1 MRPNNARPNSFND
14 YSEFFMKFKAISNL
28 ANLIVATILFS
39 ILTACAIFNSGAEA
53 TVHIRS
59 ANYLNPNIY
68 GHSSPVVL
76 TIYQLK
82 AQYAFQQADYNALTN
97 NSGKI
102 LGGDLIDK
110 NTIEVRPN
118 TQMKVS
124 QPLSPNT
131 QYLGIVAA
139 YRNIN
144 NATWHK
150 VVKIEQ
156 KKGSHPVLNLDLQ
169 SQGFNVRVE
178 YKSNF
183 L

>member
-1 MRPNNARPNSFND
+1 
-14 YSEFFMKFKAISNL
+14 MKFKMISNL
-28 ANLIVATILFS
+28 AHLIVAIILFS
-39 ILTACAIFNSGAEA
+39 ILTACALFSSGPEA
-53 TVHIRS
+53 TVHVRS

-82 AQYAFQQADYNALTN
+82 TQYAFQQADYSALTN
-97 NSGKI
+97 NSAKV

-118 TQMKVS
+118 SQMKVS

-150 VVKIEQ
+150 VVKIKQ
-156 KKGSHPVLNLDLQ
+156 KKGYHPVLYLDLQ
-169 SQGFNVRVE
+169 SQGFNVRVG
-178 YKSNF
+178 YSNNF

>member
-1 MRPNNARPNSFND
+1 
-14 YSEFFMKFKAISNL
+14 MKLN
-28 ANLIVATILFS
+28 IVFDGAKLCLVTTLFS
-39 ILTACAIFNSGAEA
+39 LLTACAMFSSEPQT

-82 AQYAFQQADYNALTN
+82 TQYAFHQADYNALTN
-97 NSGKI
+97 NSGKV

-118 TQMKVS
+118 TQMKVN

-150 VVKIEQ
+150 VVKIKK
-156 KKGSHPVLNLDLQ
+156 KKGYHPVLYFDLQ
-169 SQGFNVRVE
+169 SQGFNVRVG
-178 YKSNF
+178 YSSNF

>member
-1 MRPNNARPNSFND
+1 
-14 YSEFFMKFKAISNL
+14 MKFN
-28 ANLIVATILFS
+28 ILFDVTKLCLMAALIS
-39 ILTACAIFNSGAEA
+39 LLTACASG
-53 TVHIRS
+53 TQTSVRIRS

-82 AQYAFQQADYNALTN
+82 TKYAFQQADYSALTS

-118 TQMKVS
+118 TSIKVN

-150 VVKIEQ
+150 VVKIKK
-156 KKGSHPVLNLDLQ
+156 KKGYHPVLYLDLQ
-169 SQGFNVRVE
+169 SQGFNVRVG
-178 YKSNF
+178 YSNNF